1 MNVNASTVFLF
12 EVAASLAIST
22 LILLRLRHMLR
33 NVGNEVCEQGGRA
46 TDFWVAYTEL
56 MMLVA
61 PLALIAWFSKAG
73 QYYGVAQLQ
82 HSFGVVLTGQFIG
95 LALVGRAV
103 WKSIVRPTPP
113 APAAPREPRPILA
126 NGSPA

>member
-1 MNVNASTVFLF
+1 MNGVTVFFL
-12 EVAASLAIST
+12 EVAASIAISL
-22 LILLRLRHMLR
+22 LILVRLQHLLRGI
-33 NVGNEVCEQGGRA
+33 GNQVCEQNGRA
-46 TDFWVAYTEL
+46 TEFWIAYTQL

-61 PLALIAWFSKAG
+61 PVLLISWFSQAGTYPTLVTQLKA
-73 QYYGVAQLQ
+73 
-82 HSFGVVLTGQFIG
+82 SFGIVLTGQFIG

-113 APAAPREPRPILA
+113 ASPAPRQPVPILA

>member
-1 MNVNASTVFLF
+1 MNAVNVFF
-12 EVAASLAIST
+12 AEVAASIVIST
-22 LILLRLRHMLR
+22 LILVRLQHLLRSI
-33 NVGNEVCEQGGRA
+33 GDQCEQGGGS
-46 TDFWVAYTEL
+46 TEFWIAYTQL

-61 PLALIAWFSKAG
+61 PVLLISWFSQAG
-73 QYYGVAQLQ
+73 AYPTLVAQLK

-103 WKSIVRPTPP
+103 WNTLVRPTP
-113 APAAPREPRPILA
+113 APKVLREPVPILA

>member
-1 MNVNASTVFLF
+1 MNATTIFLA

-22 LILLRLRHMLR
+22 VILVRLRHMLR
-33 NVGNEVCEQGGRA
+33 GIGNEACEQGGRT

-61 PLALIAWFSKAG
+61 PVLLIAWFSKAG
-73 QYYGVAQLQ
+73 QYYGVSQLQ
-82 HSFGVVLTGQFIG
+82 ASFGVVLTGQFIG

-103 WKSIVRPTPP
+103 WRSIVRP
-113 APAAPREPRPILA
+113 AAPEPAKAREPVSILA